1 MKVFFHLLKIYV
13 ASAFNL
19 KNIKAQI
26 QKRKIQNGETVTKN
40 STMKIIGIAILFLLL
55 IAEIAVLFGFYVYS
69 LYQYAKAMNNIKLLF
84 EVSTVLISLIT
95 LFFGFL
101 VTASTYY
108 IGEIEEQFL
117 SMPIK
122 PRTLCAAKCTA
133 TYLNSLITSVIFFA
147 LVMIIYGIYERPA
160 FLFYLWGI
168 CAAVLIPLPMIGIA
182 YFCNILLMRFTR
194 IFKNKNV
201 ITTISASL
209 GIILSLGFNYLIQS
223 TTSSAQDLDAMAQKI
238 ATGSAAVETFG
249 SWYLPV
255 KLTGSMLANPASY
268 TAVLN
273 FFLLALCT
281 LVIPA
286 TVIFCMSELYAKSL
300 VGFTEKKVKRLEAQ
314 EVSGYIQNN
323 IKSLPPLVSYV
334 KREFIMMN
342 RNPMYLLNG
351 PFVIVFMP
359 ILMIVIFAAKGLSLH
374 SIPPEM
380 FAFMSGNAGFVVA
393 GLAAGFLGS
402 MSNIADTALSR
413 DAKFIPMIKSL
424 PVDMRKFMYAKF
436 IHAMIFVIV
445 ATVICV
451 GFTAYL
457 FKFTML
463 QIILSVLTALAISA
477 LLNLIALFLDTVRPK
492 LHWDNPIA
500 AMKQNG
506 NVAFVMLFN
515 FLLMGLSALLLYFAW
530 DAAAWL
536 LAVYFILIPAA
547 IFGVLIK
554 PYGMYAERKLN
565 ELEV

>member
-26 QKRKIQNGETVTKN
+26 QKRKTQNGETVTKN
-40 STMKIIGIAILFLLL
+40 STVKIIGLAFLFLL
-55 IAEIAVLFGFYVYS
+55 IIVEIAVLFGFYVYS
-69 LYQYAKAMNNIKLLF
+69 LYQYAKAMNNIKILF
-84 EVSTVLISLIT
+84 EASAVLISLIT
-95 LFFGFL
+95 LLFGFL

-122 PRTLCAAKCTA
+122 ARTLCAAKCTA
-133 TYLNSLITSVIFFA
+133 TYFNSLITSVIFFA
-147 LVMIIYGIYERPA
+147 LVMIIYGISERPA

-201 ITTISASL
+201 ITTIGASI
-209 GIILSLGFNYLIQS
+209 GILLSLGLNYLLQS
-223 TTSSAQDLDAMAQKI
+223 TSSSDTIASLTQKI
-238 ATGSAAVETFG
+238 ADGTSALEMY
-249 SWYLPV
+249 SNWYLPV
-255 KLTGSMLANPASY
+255 KLTGSMLVNPVSC

-286 TVIFCMSELYAKSL
+286 AVIFCMSELYAESL
-300 VGFTEKKVKRLEAQ
+300 VGFNEKKLRRLEAQ
-314 EVSGYIQNN
+314 EVSGYIQKK
-323 IKSLPPLVSYV
+323 IKSLPPIVSYV

-393 GLAAGFLGS
+393 GLASGFLGS

-424 PVDMRKFMYAKF
+424 PVDMRKFMYAKL
-436 IHAMIFVIV
+436 IHAMIFVMV

-457 FKFTML
+457 FKFTVV
-463 QIILSVLTALAISA
+463 QIILSVLVALAISA
-477 LLNLIALFLDTVRPK
+477 LLNLIALFLDTARPK

-530 DAAAWL
+530 NAAAWL

-547 IFGVLIK
+547 IFSVLIK

>member
-19 KNIKAQI
+19 KNVKAQI
-26 QKRKIQNGETVTKN
+26 QKRKTKNGETVTKN
-40 STMKIIGIAILFLLL
+40 STMKIIGLAFLFLL
-55 IAEIAVLFGFYVYS
+55 IIVEIAVLFGFYVYS

-84 EVSTVLISLIT
+84 EASAVLISLIT
-95 LFFGFL
+95 LLFGFL

-122 PRTLCAAKCTA
+122 PRTLCAAKFTA
-133 TYLNSLITSVIFFA
+133 TYLNSLITSAIFFA
-147 LVMIIYGIYERPA
+147 LVMIIYGISERPA

-194 IFKNKNV
+194 VFKNKNV
-201 ITTISASL
+201 ITTISASI
-209 GIILSLGFNYLIQS
+209 GILLSLGLNYLLQS
-223 TTSSAQDLDAMAQKI
+223 TSSSDDIASLTQKI
-238 ATGSAAVETFG
+238 ADGTSALEMY
-249 SWYLPV
+249 SNWYLPV
-255 KLTGSMLANPASY
+255 KLTGSMLANPASC

-286 TVIFCMSELYAKSL
+286 AVIFCMSELYAKSL
-300 VGFTEKKVKRLEAQ
+300 VGFNEKKVKRLEAQ
-314 EVSGYIQNN
+314 EVSGYIQKN

-342 RNPMYLLNG
+342 RNPVYLLNG

-436 IHAMIFVIV
+436 IHAMIFVMV

-457 FKFTML
+457 FKFTVV
-463 QIILSVLTALAISA
+463 QIILSVLVALAISA
-477 LLNLIALFLDTVRPK
+477 LLNLIALFLDTARPK

-515 FLLMGLSALLLYFAW
+515 FLLMGLSALLLYFSW
-530 DAAAWL
+530 NAAAWL

-547 IFGVLIK
+547 IFSVLIK

>member
-19 KNIKAQI
+19 KNVKAQI
-26 QKRKIQNGETVTKN
+26 QKRKTKNGETVTKN
-40 STMKIIGIAILFLLL
+40 STMKIIGLAFLFLL
-55 IAEIAVLFGFYVYS
+55 IIVEIAVLFGIYVFA
-69 LYQYAKAMNNIKLLF
+69 LYRTAKAMNNINLLF
-84 EVSTVLISLIT
+84 EASAVLISLIT
-95 LFFGFL
+95 SLFGFL

-122 PRTLCAAKCTA
+122 ARTLCAAKFTA
-133 TYLNSLITSVIFFA
+133 TYLNSLITSAIFFA
-147 LVMIIYGIYERPA
+147 LVMIIYGISERPA

-168 CAAVLIPLPMIGIA
+168 CSAILIPLPMIGIT

-201 ITTISASL
+201 ITTISASI
-209 GIILSLGFNYLIQS
+209 GILLSLGLNYFLQS
-223 TTSSAQDLDAMAQKI
+223 TSSSDTIDSLTQKI
-238 ATGSAAVETFG
+238 ADGTSALEMY
-249 SWYLPV
+249 SNWYLPI
-255 KLTGSMLANPASY
+255 KLTGSMLANPASC

-286 TVIFCMSELYAKSL
+286 AVIFCMSELYAKSL
-300 VGFTEKKVKRLEAQ
+300 VGFNEKKVKRLEAQ
-314 EVSGYIQNN
+314 EVSGYIQKN

-342 RNPMYLLNG
+342 RNPVYLLNG

-393 GLAAGFLGS
+393 GLASGFLGS

-436 IHAMIFVIV
+436 IHAMIFVMV

-457 FKFTML
+457 FKFTVV
-463 QIILSVLTALAISA
+463 QIIFSVLVALAISA
-477 LLNLIALFLDTVRPK
+477 LLNLIALLLDTVRPK

-500 AMKQNG
+500 AMKQNS

-515 FLLMGLSALLLYFAW
+515 FIIMGLSALLLYFAW

-547 IFGVLIK
+547 IFSVLIK

>member
-1 MKVFFHLLKIYV
+1 MKVFFHLLKIYL
-13 ASAFNL
+13 ASTFNL

-26 QKRKIQNGETVTKN
+26 QTRKTQNGETVTKN

-84 EVSTVLISLIT
+84 EASAVLISLIT
-95 LFFGFL
+95 LLFGFL

-122 PRTLCAAKCTA
+122 ARTLCAAKCTA
-133 TYLNSLITSVIFFA
+133 TYLNSLITSAIFFA
-147 LVMIIYGIYERPA
+147 LVMIIYGVNEHPN

-201 ITTISASL
+201 ITTISASI
-209 GIILSLGFNYLIQS
+209 GILLSLGLNYFLQS
-223 TTSSAQDLDAMAQKI
+223 TSSSDTIDSLTQKI
-238 ATGSAAVETFG
+238 ADGTSALEMY
-249 SWYLPV
+249 SNWYLPI
-255 KLTGSMLANPASY
+255 KLTGSMLANPASC

-286 TVIFCMSELYAKSL
+286 AVIFCMSELYAKSL
-300 VGFTEKKVKRLEAQ
+300 VGFNEKKVKRLEAQ
-314 EVSGYIQNN
+314 EVSGYIQKN

-342 RNPMYLLNG
+342 RNPVYLLNG

-359 ILMIVIFAAKGLSLH
+359 ILMIVIFVAKGLSLH

-393 GLAAGFLGS
+393 GLASGFLGS

-436 IHAMIFVIV
+436 IHAMIFVMV

-457 FKFTML
+457 FKFTVV
-463 QIILSVLTALAISA
+463 QIILSVLVALAISA
-477 LLNLIALFLDTVRPK
+477 LLNLIALFLDTARPK

-500 AMKQNG
+500 AMKQNS

-530 DAAAWL
+530 NAAAWL

-547 IFGVLIK
+547 IFSVLIK

>member
-1 MKVFFHLLKIYV
+1 MKVFFHLLKIYL

-26 QKRKIQNGETVTKN
+26 QKRKTKNGETVTKN
-40 STMKIIGIAILFLLL
+40 STVKIIGLVFLFLL
-55 IAEIAVLFGFYVYS
+55 IIVEIAVLFGFYVYS

-84 EVSTVLISLIT
+84 EASAVLISLIT
-95 LFFGFL
+95 LLFGFL

-122 PRTLCAAKCTA
+122 ARTLCAAKFTA
-133 TYLNSLITSVIFFA
+133 TYLNSLITSAIFFA
-147 LVMIIYGIYERPA
+147 LVMIIYGISERPA

-194 IFKNKNV
+194 VFKNKNV
-201 ITTISASL
+201 ITTISASI
-209 GIILSLGFNYLIQS
+209 GILLSLGLNYFLQS
-223 TTSSAQDLDAMAQKI
+223 TSSSDTIDSLTQKI
-238 ATGSAAVETFG
+238 ANGTSALEMY
-249 SWYLPV
+249 SNWYLPV
-255 KLTGSMLANPASY
+255 KLTGSMLANPASC

-286 TVIFCMSELYAKSL
+286 AVIFCMSELYAKSL
-300 VGFTEKKVKRLEAQ
+300 VGFNEKKVKRLEAQ
-314 EVSGYIQNN
+314 EVSGYIQKK

-342 RNPMYLLNG
+342 RNPVYLLNG

-393 GLAAGFLGS
+393 GLASGFLGS

-436 IHAMIFVIV
+436 IHAMIFVMI

-457 FKFTML
+457 FKFTVV
-463 QIILSVLTALAISA
+463 QIILSVLVALAISA
-477 LLNLIALFLDTVRPK
+477 LLNLIALFLDTARPK

-515 FLLMGLSALLLYFAW
+515 FIIMGLSALLLYFAW
-530 DAAAWL
+530 NAAAWL

-547 IFGVLIK
+547 IFSVLIK

>member
-1 MKVFFHLLKIYV
+1 MKVFFRLLKIYL
-13 ASAFNL
+13 ASVFNF
-19 KNIKAQI
+19 KNLKAQI
-26 QKRKIQNGETVTKN
+26 QTRKTKNGETVTKN

-69 LYQYAKAMNNIKLLF
+69 LYRYAKEMNNIKLLF

-101 VTASTYY
+101 VTTSTYY

-133 TYLNSLITSVIFFA
+133 TYFNSFITSAIFFI
-147 LVMIIYGIYERPA
+147 LLMIIYGVNEHPN

-168 CAAVLIPLPMIGIA
+168 CSAILIPLPMIGFA
-182 YFCNILLMRFTR
+182 YFCNIFLMRFTR

-223 TTSSAQDLDAMAQKI
+223 TTSSAQGLDAMAQKI
-238 ATGSAAVETFG
+238 ATGSAAVETYG
-249 SWYLPV
+249 SWYPPV
-255 KLTGSMLANPASY
+255 KSVADMLANPASLS
-268 TAVLN
+268 AVIH
-273 FFLLALCT
+273 FLLLVVFT
-281 LVIPA
+281 LAIPA
-286 TVIFCMSELYAKSL
+286 AVIFFMSQLYADSL
-300 VGFTEKKVKRLEAQ
+300 VGFNEKKVKRLEAK

-323 IKSLPPLVSYV
+323 IKSLPPIVSYV

-351 PFVIVFMP
+351 PFVIIFMP
-359 ILMIVIFAAKGLSLH
+359 ILMIVIFAAQGRSLN
-374 SIPPEM
+374 SIPPAIY
-380 FAFMSGNAGFVVA
+380 AFLSGNSGFVVA

-424 PVDMRKFMYAKF
+424 PIKLSTFMYAKLV
-436 IHAMIFVIV
+436 HAMIFVVI
-445 ATVICV
+445 AILICV
-451 GFTAYL
+451 GFMAYF
-457 FKFTML
+457 FKFTVV
-463 QIILSVLTALAISA
+463 QIILSVLVALAISA

-515 FLLMGLSALLLYFAW
+515 FLVIGLSAVVLYFAW
-530 DAAAWL
+530 NAAAWL
-536 LAVYFILIPAA
+536 LAVYFILIPTA
-547 IFGVLIK
+547 IFSVLIK

>member
-19 KNIKAQI
+19 KNVKAQI
-26 QKRKIQNGETVTKN
+26 QKRKTKNGETVTKN
-40 STMKIIGIAILFLLL
+40 STMKIIGLAFLFLL
-55 IAEIAVLFGFYVYS
+55 IIVEIAVLFGFYVYS

-84 EVSTVLISLIT
+84 EASAVLISLIT
-95 LFFGFL
+95 LLFGFL

-122 PRTLCAAKCTA
+122 ARTLCAAKCTA
-133 TYLNSLITSVIFFA
+133 TYLNSLITSAIFFA
-147 LVMIIYGIYERPA
+147 LVMIIYGISERPS

-168 CAAVLIPLPMIGIA
+168 CSAILIPLPMIGIA

-201 ITTISASL
+201 ITTISASI
-209 GIILSLGFNYLIQS
+209 GILLSLGLNYFLQS
-223 TTSSAQDLDAMAQKI
+223 TSSSDTIASLTQKI
-238 ATGSAAVETFG
+238 ANGTSALEMY
-249 SWYLPV
+249 SNWYLPV
-255 KLTGSMLANPASY
+255 KLTGSMLANPASC
-268 TAVLN
+268 TAMLN

-286 TVIFCMSELYAKSL
+286 AVIFCMSELYAESL
-300 VGFTEKKVKRLEAQ
+300 VGFNEKKVKRLEAQ
-314 EVSGYIQNN
+314 EVSGYIQKN

-359 ILMIVIFAAKGLSLH
+359 IFMIVIFAAKGLSLH

-457 FKFTML
+457 FKFTVV
-463 QIILSVLTALAISA
+463 QIILSVLVALAISA
-477 LLNLIALFLDTVRPK
+477 LLNLIALLLDTVRPK

-515 FLLMGLSALLLYFAW
+515 FIIMGLSALLLYFAW
-530 DAAAWL
+530 NAAAWL
-536 LAVYFILIPAA
+536 LAVYFILIPTA
-547 IFGVLIK
+547 IFSVLIK

>member
-19 KNIKAQI
+19 KNVKAQI
-26 QKRKIQNGETVTKN
+26 QKRKTKNGEPVTKN
-40 STMKIIGIAILFLLL
+40 STVKIIGLAFLFLL
-55 IAEIAVLFGFYVYS
+55 IIVEIAVLFGFYVYS

-84 EVSTVLISLIT
+84 EASAVLISLIT
-95 LFFGFL
+95 LLFGFL

-122 PRTLCAAKCTA
+122 ARTLCAAKFTA

-147 LVMIIYGIYERPA
+147 LVMIIYGISERPV

-194 IFKNKNV
+194 VFKNKNV
-201 ITTISASL
+201 ITTISASI
-209 GIILSLGFNYLIQS
+209 GILLSLGLNYLLQS
-223 TTSSAQDLDAMAQKI
+223 TSSSDTIASLTQKI
-238 ATGSAAVETFG
+238 ADGTSVLEMY
-249 SWYLPV
+249 SNWYLPV
-255 KLTGSMLANPASY
+255 KLTGSMLANPASC

-286 TVIFCMSELYAKSL
+286 AVIFCMSELYAKSL
-300 VGFTEKKVKRLEAQ
+300 VGFNEKKVKRLEAQ
-314 EVSGYIQNN
+314 EVSGYIQKN

-342 RNPMYLLNG
+342 RNPVYLLNG

-457 FKFTML
+457 FKFTVV
-463 QIILSVLTALAISA
+463 QIIFSVLVALAISA

-530 DAAAWL
+530 NAAAWL

-547 IFGVLIK
+547 IFSILIK